1 MNPLSRALPVIAAA
15 LLLGNLAGAQ
25 VLYKYLGPDG
35 KTVYSDKPPPPGVKF
50 QTLQP
55 NTAPTGVDLRPRGGT
70 AESQAV
76 DAQLR
81 ERQLKQAE
89 QQDKVSR
96 LQFDYETALNAL
108 EQTKQPRDGD
118 RTMNANGTSRL
129 SEEYLK
135 RVEQAEQAVEAAR
148 QKLEEARRQ

>member
-1 MNPLSRALPVIAAA
+1 MNPLSRALPLLAAA
-15 LLLGNLAGAQ
+15 LMFCSHAGAQ

-35 KTVYSDKPPPPGVKF
+35 KTVYSDKPPPPGIKF

-55 NTAPTGVDLRPRGGT
+55 NTAPTGVDLRPRGGA

-89 QQDKVSR
+89 QQNRVTQA
-96 LQFDYETALNAL
+96 QFDYETAVNAL
-108 EQTKQPRDGD
+108 EQTKQMREGD
-118 RTMNANGTSRL
+118 RAMNANGTSRL
-129 SEEYLK
+129 TEEYLK
-135 RVEQAEQAVEAAR
+135 RVEAAEQAVEVAR
-148 QKLEEARRQ
+148 VKLEEVRRQ